1 MAQKHSLQI
10 LLSPLLLPLSWIFG
24 AIARLRYFL
33 YQQKL
38 CHSYCPKLP
47 CICVGNISWGGT
59 GKSPLIDYLL
69 KLFHARHINC
79 AVLSRGYGTKLAHY
93 PFVLN
98 KDVLDKNTSAT
109 SSELPAILPDEPCM
123 LVRKNPFS
131 TIIID
136 PKRAE
141 SARLAERDFPHIQAL
156 LMDDGFQHF
165 ALRRDM
171 DFVLLDT
178 DDLNPKASFANANWN
193 TLIPLGSW
201 REPETALRRA
211 AVFFLKCPPVLWE
224 QIKDHAI
231 KKLTPYQKPFFVFH
245 LVIDGIIPLFAQN
258 QRSAVDFKNREY
270 ALLAGIGNPLQFQES
285 VQKYAGH
292 GCAKKFF
299 LADHASM
306 DKYIAELLQLDMPLI
321 CTEKDAVKLKNYPQL
336 TQKEIYYTETSL
348 QFYTSCFTNEN
359 FETWFHHTVL
369 PLINKNAE

>member
-1 MAQKHSLQI
+1 MAQKHKLQI

-24 AIARLRYFL
+24 IAARIRYFL
-33 YQQKL
+33 YQKKI
-38 CHSYCPKLP
+38 CSAYSPRIP

-69 KLFHARHINC
+69 KLFHAHGINC

-98 KDVLDKNTSAT
+98 KEVLDKNTALNT
-109 SSELPAILPDEPCM
+109 ALLPDEPCM
-123 LVRKNPFS
+123 LVQKNPFS

-141 SARLAERDFPHIQAL
+141 SAKLAECEFPQIQSL

-178 DDLNPKASFANANWN
+178 DDLSPHAGFAKANWN

-201 REPETALRRA
+201 REPETALHRA
-211 AVFFLKCPPVLWE
+211 AAFFLKCPPVFWE
-224 QIKDHAI
+224 QIQEHAV
-231 KKLTPYQKPFFVFH
+231 KKLRSYQKPLFVFN
-245 LVIDGIIPLFAQN
+245 LAINEIIPLFAPKTN
-258 QRSAVDFKNREY
+258 SAHNLSKKDY

-285 VQKYAGH
+285 VQKYLGH
-292 GCAKKFF
+292 ACTKKFF
-299 LADHASM
+299 LADHVNM
-306 DKYIAELLQLDMPLI
+306 DKYISELLQLDMPLV
-321 CTEKDAVKLKNYPQL
+321 CTEKDAVKLKTCTQL
-336 TQKEIYYTETSL
+336 AQKEIYYTQTSL
-348 QFYTSCFTNEN
+348 QFYAFCFTNEN
-359 FETWFHHTVL
+359 FETWFHHAVL
-369 PLINKNAE
+369 SLINKNAE